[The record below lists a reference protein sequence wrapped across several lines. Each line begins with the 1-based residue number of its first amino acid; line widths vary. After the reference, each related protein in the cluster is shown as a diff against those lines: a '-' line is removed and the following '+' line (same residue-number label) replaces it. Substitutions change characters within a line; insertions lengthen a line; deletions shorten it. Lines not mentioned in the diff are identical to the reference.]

1 MRSKFKWIFTL
12 LVAFTMQFSFA
23 QEKTVT
29 GVVSDELGPIAGA
42 NVVVEGT
49 TRGTTTDFDGNYTIK
64 AKQGEVLVISY
75 TGKKTAKITVA
86 AANSYNVSLKDDVL
100 VGEEVVVTAYGI
112 VRETKKLAYSTEK
125 VEAKQLTQA
134 SPVNAVTALAGK
146 VSGLNIITRNNGVNP
161 STVVIL
167 RGYKGITGD
176 NAALIVIDGVIQAS
190 NALNNL
196 NPNDIESINTLKGA
210 SATALYGSQGRNGAL
225 IVTTKQGKKDTG
237 MSVDFSSSMVVE
249 KIKYFPEMQTSFGS
263 GVGEYDPI
271 ENTSWGPRFDGN
283 LRRLGPILSDGS
295 YQLLPYKAI
304 PDNRKNFFVDGVT
317 KINTISLSGGDEKS
331 TYFFSAQKSDITGIT
346 PKDEYGKNN
355 FRLNVSR
362 QMSDKFK
369 VSTGVSFFTDNSN
382 VVGDG
387 GYQSRPI
394 FWNVIN
400 TPANVPLTSYKDWRN
415 NKFATPEGYYNQYY
429 QNPYMIIDIARDK
442 VTSNRLLG
450 NVKFTYDFNK
460 WFSASYSLAG
470 TYFNSYDKKTRDA
483 VTYNPDLAPGRVGNN
498 TPASVAERTSS
509 DRRINSDLLFT
520 FKKEITKDLKG
531 TLILGNALFD
541 YKENNLNVGGTN
553 LFVPELYNP
562 SVRTGELT
570 GGSSEFRERRVGWF
584 ADLTLDISN
593 YLSLNGAYRI
603 DQASALPVDDNKFD
617 FYTFGASLSMLD
629 AIPSLKSDTF
639 NFWKLSASYSKTGYQ
654 PEIGFINELYTVPAG
669 YPFGSTVGLAT
680 PTTGASTNFTP
691 SFTKSYEF
699 GTELEFFSR
708 RLSVKANYFNTT
720 TDNEFLNAS
729 TSTASGISQLK
740 LNSGSMESKGFE
752 LDLNASIIR
761 KENFEWKVGVNA
773 SKIKSEVL
781 SLSDG
786 ATRLQT
792 GLVAGDGSVGVY
804 AQVGQS
810 FPSLYG
816 TAYTRDD
823 EGHIMLNANGDPI
836 VSSELKY
843 LGTTTPDLIMGF
855 NTSVRYKQFTLSAVA
870 DYKTGHKY
878 YNNLVDALEFTG
890 STQHSASA
898 GREPFVFPNSVYEY
912 TPGVWS
918 ENTNIT
924 TSDGGYNFWTG
935 TYNAIKENY
944 VVDATTL
951 KLREVALNYDLP
963 SKYLDKTFI
972 KGISFGLVARN
983 IIMLRSDQNKYTD
996 PEFTTDTQQVTGF
1009 GTQNQLPPTASYG
1022 FKMDVKF

>member
-42 NVVVEGT
+42 NVVVQGT
-49 TRGTTTDFDGNYTIK
+49 TRGTTTDFDGNYTIS
-64 AKQGEVLVISY
+64 AKQGDVLVFTY
-75 TGKKTAKITVA
+75 TGKKTSTVKVG
-86 AANSYNVSLKDDVL
+86 AANSYNVSMSDDV
-100 VGEEVVVTAYGI
+100 VQGNEVVVTAYGI

-176 NAALIVIDGVIQAS
+176 NAALIVIDGVIQAN

-237 MSVDFSSSMVVE
+237 MSVDFSTSMVVE

-263 GVGEYDPI
+263 GVGEYDPF
-271 ENTSWGPRFDGN
+271 ENTSWGPRYDGN

-317 KINTISLSGGDEKS
+317 KINTISLTGGDEKS

-362 QMSDKFK
+362 QMSNKFK

-470 TYFNSYDKKTRDA
+470 TYFNSYAKNTRDA
-483 VTYNPDLAPGRVGNN
+483 ITYNPDLAPGRVGSN
-498 TPASVAERTSS
+498 TTASVAEATASN
-509 DRRINSDLLFT
+509 RRINSDLLLT

-553 LFVPELYNP
+553 LFIPELYNP

-603 DQASALPVDDNKFD
+603 DQASALPVDNNKFD

-639 NFWKLSASYSKTGYQ
+639 NFWKLSASYSQTGYQ
-654 PEIGFINELYTVPAG
+654 PPIGFINELYSVPTG
-669 YPFGSTVGLAT
+669 FPFGSTVGVAT
-680 PTTGASTNFTP
+680 PTTGASPRFSP
-691 SFTKSYEF
+691 SFTKAYEF
-699 GTELEFFSR
+699 GTELEFFSK

-729 TSTASGISQLK
+729 TSSASGINALR
-740 LNSGSMESKGFE
+740 LNAGSMESKGFE

-761 KENFEWKVGVNA
+761 KENFEWKIGVNA

-792 GLVAGDGSVGVY
+792 GLAAADVGVY
-804 AQVGQS
+804 AQVGES

-843 LGTTTPDLIMGF
+843 LGTTTPTLIMGF

-890 STQHSASA
+890 STLHSASA

-924 TSDGGYNFWTG
+924 TSDGGYNFWTN

-983 IIMLRSDQNKYTD
+983 IIMLRSAQNKYTD
-996 PEFTTDTQQVTGF
+996 PEFTTDSQQVTGF